1 MTGLANE
8 TFAQAIDRIFKA
20 NENIAYMAV
29 VDDEIKVI
37 AHKGFLDLHP
47 SKMEKLHIQA
57 TMLVKMCSLWTED
70 FGKLNFVGANFLDK
84 YEILAIPLSKRL
96 QAVAVLSHATEENL
110 KALKESIAAQFKSL
124 R

>member
-1 MTGLANE
+1 MNGLANE
-8 TFAQAIDRIFKA
+8 TFVQAIERIFQA

-37 AHKGFLDLHP
+37 ASKGFLDLHP

-57 TMLVKMCSLWTED
+57 AMLVKMCSLWTED
-70 FGKLNFVGANFLDK
+70 FGKLNFAGANFLDK

-96 QAVAVLSHATEENL
+96 QAVAVLSHATEANL

-124 R
+124 K

>member
-1 MTGLANE
+1 MSGLANE
-8 TFAQAIDRIFKA
+8 TFAEAIDRIFRT

-47 SKMEKLHIQA
+47 SKLEKLHIQA
-57 TMLVKMCSLWTED
+57 TMLIKMCSLWTED
-70 FGKLNFVGANFLDK
+70 FGRLNFAGATFLDK

-96 QAVAVLSHATEENL
+96 QAVAVLTHVTEENL
-110 KALKESIAAQFKSL
+110 KALKESITTQFKSL
-124 R
+124 K